1 MKLGS
6 ETNSRASS
14 SQSTTSS
21 SVAGRSALIGQDG
34 KFKQPQQPQID
45 DILQE
50 NREGH
55 QINKGKKSG
64 NQDDY
69 QALTETSDSI

>member
-1 MKLGS
+1 VKLGS